1 MDRIKNMNGK
11 PVLQA
16 VVQAIQANKVYLSEI
31 DGLIGDG
38 DHGMNMNKGFTMF
51 WERIKDKDTSF
62 TDGLSELGQI
72 LLTEIGGS
80 MGPIYGTLLIE
91 MADAIPDVD
100 MIELKDF
107 TAMLERGYEELTTI
121 IDAQPGDKTL
131 VDTLAPAVN
140 ALKNAD
146 NEQLNF
152 TAALENMKL
161 AAGAGKESTKS
172 LMARYGRSSR
182 LGERS
187 IGVLDAGATSC
198 CIILTAMADAMI
210 TLLVKESVVN

>member
-1 MDRIKNMNGK
+1 
-11 PVLQA
+11 
-16 VVQAIQANKVYLSEI
+16 
-31 DGLIGDG
+31 
-38 DHGMNMNKGFTMF
+38 
-51 WERIKDKDTSF
+51 
-62 TDGLSELGQI
+62 
-72 LLTEIGGS
+72 
-80 MGPIYGTLLIE
+80 
-91 MADAIPDVD
+91 
-100 MIELKDF
+100 
-107 TAMLERGYEELTTI
+107 
-121 IDAQPGDKTL
+121 
-131 VDTLAPAVN
+131 
-140 ALKNAD
+140 
-146 NEQLNF
+146 LNF